1 MIKTLI
7 VDDEPLAAGLVKEFL
22 GAYPQFEVIAI
33 CHDGFEAFKAIQL
46 HQPDLIFLD
55 IQMPKITGFELLE
68 LVESPPA
75 VLFTTAF
82 DQYAVQAFDAKGLD
96 YLVKPFS
103 EARFAQAIARF
114 LSQYQQPASD
124 SIYQSEEVFPILPGK
139 STRLVV
145 RVKNELKI
153 IQVQEVHYFEA
164 ADDYVSIYTGE
175 GKFLKKM
182 TLKQLEESLD
192 PEKFTRVHRSFLV
205 NLQEVSGIE
214 PYEKESYLLRLRT
227 GQKIPVSKAGYT
239 RLRQVLGL

>member
-22 GAYPQFEVIAI
+22 SAYPQFEVVAI
-33 CHDGFEAFKAIQL
+33 CHDGFEALKAIQL
-46 HQPDLIFLD
+46 FQPELIFLD

-68 LVESPPA
+68 LLENPPP

-82 DQYAVQAFDAKGLD
+82 DQYAVQAFDVKGID

-114 LSQYQQPASD
+114 LSQQKTKIVSEAVDYPV
-124 SIYQSEEVFPILPGK
+124 SEERNKRI
-139 STRLVV
+139 VV
-145 RVKNELKI
+145 RVKNEIKI
-153 IQVQEVHYFEA
+153 IQTQEVRYFEA
-164 ADDYVSIYTGE
+164 EDDYISIHTQE

-182 TLKQLEESLD
+182 TMKQLEESLD
-192 PEKFTRVHRSFLV
+192 PEKFARVHRSFLV
-205 NLQEVSGIE
+205 NLQEVAGLE
-214 PYEKESYLLRLRT
+214 PYEKESYLLRLRS
-227 GQKIPVSKAGYT
+227 GQKIPVSKSGYA

>member
-1 MIKTLI
+1 MIKTII

-22 GAYPQFEVIAI
+22 GAYPQFELVAI
-33 CHDGFEAFKAIQL
+33 CHDGVEAFKAIQL

-68 LVESPPA
+68 LLENPPA

-82 DQYAVQAFDAKGLD
+82 DQYAVKAFDAKGLD

-114 LSQYQQPASD
+114 LSQYQGNSASA
-124 SIYQSEEVFPILPGK
+124 SYPEEFSQAQPGK
-139 STRLVV
+139 CTRLVV
-145 RVKNELKI
+145 RVKNEIKI
-153 IQVQEVHYFEA
+153 IPVQEVSYFA
-164 ADDYVSIYTGE
+164 AEDDYISIHTGE

-182 TLKQLEESLD
+182 TMKHLEESLD
-192 PEKFTRVHRSFLV
+192 PGKFARVHRSFLV

-214 PYEKESYLLRLRT
+214 PYEKDAYLLRLRS
-227 GQKIPVSKAGYT
+227 GAKIPVSKNGYA